1 MPKTNIEL
9 PSNTELPDHIA
20 IIPDGNRRWARA
32 RGLPTLEGHRRGFDL
47 APKLFQTI
55 RDWGIHTTTVW
66 AFSTENWNRS
76 EAEINYLMKLYEKF
90 IDDNL
95 ADAKKDDVRI
105 YHLGRKDRVPERLRK
120 KIKKAVEET
129 KNNKSFIL
137 NIGLDYGGHDEILR
151 SVEKVIKD
159 IETGKIDPKDIK
171 ENVGK
176 YAGKY
181 PYYRFKNYLDMQD
194 QPHPYPDL
202 VIRTSGE
209 QRLSGFLSW
218 QAAYSEIYW
227 ERSHFPDFSPEKLKK
242 AVMDFSRRRRRFG
255 GADQS
260 VPNVN
265 FKPEKVAELEI
276 NWWKAHNEDNKEKMQ
291 VIFINWIKE
300 LYNVGNENATN
311 MTKAMFRAVT
321 EGHNQRNW
329 ELAVNAMETFY
340 SIALEN
346 MKADFD
352 PQRAAELETT
362 WWQVHDK
369 LEGCVNKLELEK
381 AFSALYGEIYQQ
393 SELQLREAA
402 HWKALATFEHDLAEK
417 EGISNTEKEK
427 HWQEAKKYLQK
438 FYRELREL
446 VS

>member
-1 MPKTNIEL
+1 
-9 PSNTELPDHIA
+9 
-20 IIPDGNRRWARA
+20 
-32 RGLPTLEGHRRGFDL
+32 
-47 APKLFQTI
+47 
-55 RDWGIHTTTVW
+55 
-66 AFSTENWNRS
+66 
-76 EAEINYLMKLYEKF
+76 MKLYEKF

-95 ADAKKDDVRI
+95 ADAKKDNVRI
-105 YHLGRKDRVPERLRK
+105 YHLGRKDRIPSQLRK
-120 KIKKAVEET
+120 KIENAVEET
-129 KNNKSFIL
+129 KNNKSFVL

-151 SVEKVIKD
+151 SVEKIIKD
-159 IETGKIDPKDIK
+159 IETRKIDPKDIK

-227 ERSHFPDFSPEKLKK
+227 ERDHFPDFSPEKLKN
-242 AVMDFSRRRRRFG
+242 AVLDFSRRRRRFG

-276 NWWKAHNEDNKEKMQ
+276 SWWKAHNKDNIEKMQ
-291 VIFINWIKE
+291 RIFINWIKE

-311 MTKAMFRAVT
+311 MTKAMFRAVM

-329 ELAVNAMETFY
+329 ELAVNAMESFY

-346 MKADFD
+346 MEADFD
-352 PQRAAELETT
+352 PQKAAELEIT

-369 LEGCVNKLELEK
+369 LEGCINKLELEK
-381 AFSALYGEIYQQ
+381 AFSALYGELYQQ

-402 HWKALATFEHDLAEK
+402 HWKAMATFEHDLAEK
-417 EGISNTEKEK
+417 EGISSTEREK
-427 HWQEAKKYLQK
+427 HWQEAEKYLQR